1 MALRQQGPDPN
12 VLAATRMYV
21 RQLGNCTSIDA
32 PAKLNL
38 SLEILGRRDDG
49 YHDLETLM
57 VCVSVCD
64 TLEFTP
70 TADGR
75 ISLACRWADGY
86 AARAGGVCGDL
97 PTGPDNLVWRAVSLV
112 RERAG
117 IGAGADIRLTKRIPS
132 AAGLGGASSD
142 SAAALVAASASWKLG
157 WPHERLA
164 ALAEELGS
172 DVPFFLSSGLRGGA
186 AVCRGRG
193 ERIEPVDLPQLHVV
207 VVKPPVGL
215 STPLVYQTL
224 GYTVGQRTED
234 PVPSDP
240 LVQALGARQVAAAA
254 RMLNNRL
261 EVPASRLTPW
271 IGRLR
276 DEFSRLGVL
285 GHQMS
290 GSGSSYFGIC
300 THARH
305 ARRVA
310 ACLRGRS
317 LGTVFAAATVLTN
330 TTAAAA

>member
-117 IGAGADIRLTKRIPS
+117 IGAGADIRLTKAIS
-132 AAGLGGASSD
+132 VSK
-142 SAAALVAASASWKLG
+142 VG
-157 WPHERLA
+157 WSGRWEFMKSPL
-164 ALAEELGS
+164 ALAQSIPRQNSEIAENRAGS
-172 DVPFFLSSGLRGGA
+172 DG
-186 AVCRGRG
+186 
-193 ERIEPVDLPQLHVV
+193 
-207 VVKPPVGL
+207 
-215 STPLVYQTL
+215 TP
-224 GYTVGQRTED
+224 
-234 PVPSDP
+234 
-240 LVQALGARQVAAAA
+240 AQV
-254 RMLNNRL
+254 RK
-261 EVPASRLTPW
+261 S
-271 IGRLR
+271 
-276 DEFSRLGVL
+276 
-285 GHQMS
+285 
-290 GSGSSYFGIC
+290 
-300 THARH
+300 
-305 ARRVA
+305 
-310 ACLRGRS
+310 
-317 LGTVFAAATVLTN
+317 ATCYH
-330 TTAAAA
+330 